1 MNRPPTEELVK
12 TFYQQASLP
21 PERAREIAR
30 FVRAAGTTSQAI
42 ESPHVPR
49 RSVGREYALAA
60 CVALFLLG
68 TVYFARQAVIA
79 QQKVAALQSAALQA
93 SSRDTA
99 ERAAPSKNMI
109 TAPRLVAV
117 RLHADWC
124 GRCPEIAPIFAQ
136 IMNQYRN
143 EPVQFVTL
151 DFTNEATRERAQ
163 VLAAALRIDWLAT
176 RSFETGM
183 VKLVDTEK
191 RETLAILTARGDLP
205 RMTDALAQAL
215 PRRP

>member
-30 FVRAAGTTSQAI
+30 FVRAAIATCRPT
-42 ESPHVPR
+42 ESAHS
-49 RSVGREYALAA
+49 RSRWAKREYALAA
-60 CVALFLLG
+60 CVGLLLLG
-68 TVYFARQAVIA
+68 TVYSARQADIA
-79 QQKVAALQSAALQA
+79 RRKVAALQSAALQA
-93 SSRDTA
+93 SSRKTA
-99 ERAAPSKNMI
+99 EGAAPSKNLI
-109 TAPRLVAV
+109 AAPRLVAV

-124 GRCPEIAPIFAQ
+124 GRCPEIGPIFTQ

-151 DFTNEATRERAQ
+151 DFTNEATRQRAQ
-163 VLAAALRIDWLAT
+163 TLATALRIDWLAT

-183 VKLVDTEK
+183 IKLVDTDK

-205 RMTDALAQAL
+205 RMTDALALAL